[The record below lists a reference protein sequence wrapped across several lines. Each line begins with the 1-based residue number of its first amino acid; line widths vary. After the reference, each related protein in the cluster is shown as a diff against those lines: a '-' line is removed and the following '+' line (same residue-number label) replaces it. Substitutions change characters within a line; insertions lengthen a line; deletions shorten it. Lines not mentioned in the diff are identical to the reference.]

1 MSPRQRRPTVT
12 SERDLWPCRSN
23 QVHGD
28 DGDVETSALTTL
40 LGDTWF
46 GANLPPGTRA
56 RLGVLGRLVEIPQ
69 GSVVVREGTPCEA
82 LGIVVAGRIAL
93 RLGLPGGQD
102 RTILTVEA
110 GDVFGWSA
118 LLPPAISTST
128 GIAVTPTQAI
138 LFDGDELRTALAI
151 DCELAAAVY
160 ERVLV
165 SVARRLTA
173 TRVQLLDLY
182 RAGSEPW

>member
-1 MSPRQRRPTVT
+1 MALPSDRTRA
-12 SERDLWPCRSN
+12 
-23 QVHGD
+23 D
-28 DGDVETSALTTL
+28 DGSMETSALTAL

-46 GANLPPGTRA
+46 GADLPAGTRA
-56 RLGVLGRLVEIPQ
+56 RVAALGRLVDLPE
-69 GSVVVREGTPCEA
+69 GSVVVREGLPCRA
-82 LGIVVAGRIAL
+82 LGLVVSGRVAL

-118 LLPPAISTST
+118 VLPPAISTST
-128 GIAVTPTQAI
+128 GIAVAPSRAI
-138 LFDGDELRTALAI
+138 LFDGEALRAALVV

-160 ERVLV
+160 ERLLV

-173 TRVQLLDLY
+173 TRIQLLDLY
-182 RAGSEPW
+182 PPATEPW

>member
-1 MSPRQRRPTVT
+1 
-12 SERDLWPCRSN
+12 
-23 QVHGD
+23 
-28 DGDVETSALTTL
+28 VETAALAAL
-40 LGDTWF
+40 LEETWF
-46 GANLPPGTRA
+46 GADLPAGTRA
-56 RLGVLGRLVEIPQ
+56 RLAVLGRFVEIPE
-69 GSVVVREGTPCEA
+69 SSAVVREGMPCES
-82 LGIVVAGRIAL
+82 LGIVVDGRIAL

-118 LLPPAISTST
+118 ALLPAISTST
-128 GIAVTPTQAI
+128 GIAVAPTRAI

-160 ERVLV
+160 ERLFV

-182 RAGSEPW
+182 RAGTEPW